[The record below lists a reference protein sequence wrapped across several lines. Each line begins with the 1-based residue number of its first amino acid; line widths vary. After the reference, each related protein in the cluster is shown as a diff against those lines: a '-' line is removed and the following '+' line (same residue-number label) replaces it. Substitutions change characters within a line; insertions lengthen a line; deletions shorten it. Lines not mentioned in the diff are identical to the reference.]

1 MRLGNKEKPK
11 SSEAE
16 SHDAD
21 LSPFDVYFSADVE
34 TDGPIP
40 GPFSM
45 LSFALVYAGRF
56 DGVHFTRPDAF
67 DRTFYRE
74 LKPISTSF
82 EPEALQVNGLDRDR
96 LCREGEDPEE
106 AMTAASRWIKE
117 AAGHERPVL
126 VAYPLSF
133 DWAWLY
139 WYFRR
144 FSKEGSPFSHSRCFD
159 LKTAFAVKAALPIAQ
174 AGKSN
179 LMPELRSRRKHTH
192 NALDDAIE
200 QAEIFAKIFQWE
212 GVRGRNPHR

>member
-1 MRLGNKEKPK
+1 MRRMPSRNPTMKLTTI
-11 SSEAE
+11 SEADPNKNLE
-16 SHDAD
+16 QPVVDI
-21 LSPFDVYFSADVE
+21 YFSADVE

-74 LKPISTSF
+74 LKPISTNF
-82 EPEALQVNGLDRDR
+82 EPQALQVNGLDRDR

-117 AAGHERPVL
+117 AAGHECPVL

-133 DWAWLY
+133 DWAW
-139 WYFRR
+139 
-144 FSKEGSPFSHSRCFD
+144 
-159 LKTAFAVKAALPIAQ
+159 
-174 AGKSN
+174 
-179 LMPELRSRRKHTH
+179 
-192 NALDDAIE
+192 
-200 QAEIFAKIFQWE
+200 
-212 GVRGRNPHR
+212 